1 MLCYSTMSTNDPS
14 QPHTL
19 PAPTPPA
26 VAVIDASGLL
36 TPKTAVFFLVLLLG
50 GGGGAGAVSNA
61 VSALGGQHDGAA
73 AKETKESVDKLGLQ
87 VTSIATTLVD
97 IRADM
102 KIASNRA
109 DGTTAKLLELEA
121 RVQKLEDARRS
132 VR

>member
-1 MLCYSTMSTNDPS
+1 MPNVNDPS

-19 PAPTPPA
+19 PATAQPQQAPA

-36 TPKTAVFFLVLLLG
+36 TPKTLVFLLVLLLG

-61 VSALGGQHDGAA
+61 VSAIGGHDGS
-73 AKETKESVDKLGLQ
+73 AKETKESVDKLALQ
-87 VTSIATTLVD
+87 VTTIASTLVD

-102 KIASNRA
+102 KIASNNA
-109 DGTTAKLLELEA
+109 DGTRAKLQELEV